1 MSSGANKK
9 SGDSKGYQAG
19 SMKRFREVGSIP
31 AVTHGQCTA
40 ATARTRTRQATRAC
54 GPIRPVV
61 PSRRFPPPTMQVR
74 LEPQGK
80 QLTISGRRRVGELV
94 QSLGI
99 LAGTVMVIRGEDLLT
114 DDEFVDDTD
123 TIELRAVISGG
134 AS

>member
-1 MSSGANKK
+1 
-9 SGDSKGYQAG
+9 
-19 SMKRFREVGSIP
+19 
-31 AVTHGQCTA
+31 
-40 ATARTRTRQATRAC
+40 
-54 GPIRPVV
+54 
-61 PSRRFPPPTMQVR
+61 MQVR